1 MTIYGQAGLSKSI
14 RIGTKAIISAQAGVS
29 KSLEGS
35 KLYFGSPAEEA
46 RTKWRELAAL
56 RQLPAILRKLKK

>member
-1 MTIYGQAGLSKSI
+1 MSKSL
-14 RIGTKAIISAQAGVS
+14 RIGEKAIISAQAGVS
-29 KSLEGS
+29 KSLEGG

-56 RQLPAILRKLKK
+56 RQLPDILRKLKL